1 MGSVERA
8 GDVPVSPVTQRAE
21 ARPRAY
27 KGSRLLRDP
36 LTQLGLAILI
46 FYVVLAV
53 AAPLIVPHDPLQNNL
68 IQVMQRPS
76 WEHPLGTDHLGRS
89 LLARVIY
96 GARIS
101 LSISGSALLILL
113 IIGVTV
119 GSIAGYYR
127 GRVDSFLM
135 RLVDILLAF
144 PSLVLVLAI
153 AGMLGPSLLN
163 ILIAIVAV
171 EWVKYARVVRG
182 QVLSVSETEFVEAA
196 RATGV
201 SNSRI
206 IWRHI
211 LPNVL
216 SPVIILAT
224 LDMGYI
230 ILAVSSLS
238 FLGLGAQAPTPEW
251 GRMLSDATPYMQF
264 ASHLMIVPGTAI
276 FTVVL
281 ACNLLGDGL
290 RDALDPKGV
299 TRKM

>member
-1 MGSVERA
+1 
-8 GDVPVSPVTQRAE
+8 
-21 ARPRAY
+21 
-27 KGSRLLRDP
+27 

>member
-1 MGSVERA
+1 MDA
-8 GDVPVSPVTQRAE
+8 AKPPLTAPVAE
-21 ARPRAY
+21 AQPRARPRV
-27 KGSRLLRDP
+27 RLLRDP
-36 LTQLGLAILI
+36 LTRIGLAILVC
-46 FYVVLAV
+46 YVVLAI
-53 AAPLIVPHDPLQNNL
+53 AAPVVVPFDPLENNL
-68 IQVMQRPS
+68 SQAMQLPS
-76 WEHPLGTDHLGRS
+76 REHFLGTDHLGRS
-89 LLARVIY
+89 LLARVLY

-101 LSISGSALLILL
+101 LSIAGLALLALL
-113 IIGVTV
+113 TV
-119 GSIAGYYR
+119 GTTVGAIAGYFR
-127 GRVDSFLM
+127 GRVDAFLM
-135 RLVDILLAF
+135 RLVDVLLAF

-163 ILIAIVAV
+163 ILIAIGAV

-182 QVLSVSETEFVEAA
+182 QVLSVGEEEFVEAA

-201 SNSRI
+201 SDARI

-211 LPNVL
+211 LPNII

-224 LDMGYI
+224 LDLGSI

-264 ASHLMIVPGTAI
+264 VPHLMIVPGLAI

-299 TRKM
+299 TRKL